1 MSASDYLSFEPDIIT
16 VSCMATLAFRI
27 RVSMSAMGSTMVTV
41 AVLLSP
47 ARLGHAGH
55 FAVVN
60 HLPKTDPAQPELAE
74 HGLGPPTP
82 PAAGVGPDL
91 ELRLALLLLDECLLR
106 HDVRYCPSRRNGKPK
121 AASRASPSAS
131 VRAVVTMVMSIPL
144 VVSMLS

>member
-1 MSASDYLSFEPDIIT
+1 MSASDSFSFEPGIAT
-16 VSCMATLAFRI
+16 ESCIATLALRI

-55 FAVVN
+55 LAVVH

-74 HGLGPPTP
+74 HGFGPPA
-82 PAAGVGPDL
+82 PAAPGVGPDL
-91 ELRLALLLLDECLLR
+91 ELGLALLLLDECLLG
-106 HDVRYCPSRRNGKPK
+106 HDVRYCPSRLNGKPK

-131 VRAVVTMVMSIPL
+131 VRAVVTMVISISL
-144 VVSMLS
+144 G